1 MAKKIEIGLDASGII
16 RDYRAAIT
24 AMEQAGAKS
33 SITSGL
39 TKSLDRLEQK
49 FKDLANEGAL
59 GKETSKEIENFQ
71 KRVNSTYSSLGQ
83 LGKEM
88 ERLAKNK
95 KTFPTSA
102 INEFEK
108 KIEEAKSKVTEI
120 QQAFTKQFTKL
131 GLTEGLAETL
141 KTEEDVR
148 RVLEEQ
154 LRLRQKNVEE
164 AKKAADA
171 AREEAGKSVKISGP
185 ILSTNNISKTSSFN
199 KDERNLIQQSINE
212 EIVKG
217 IRSGEEFAQVWER
230 IVAGEK
236 AFFSSESE
244 LQTFI
249 TDIDQ
254 LKNKIQE
261 IIDKRDK
268 LAEQSPA
275 GQNYKNAV
283 ATRDQLGSIDTSGA
297 VNFSNDA
304 QAVING
310 TTESYQRLAE
320 AEQHVVQLSQEEST
334 ARQKTEQDLAAV
346 TAATRGLVEA
356 SETSRV
362 QFNGTSKALYD
373 TAKAA
378 EKTSNSFN
386 LMKSRILML
395 LSATSIFNLIKRQ
408 VKETYEDVKTLDKS
422 FASIAMVT
430 KYSVD
435 EMWGS
440 YSLYADMAAELGQKT
455 NSVIQASAL
464 FYQQGLDTN
473 EALELTTDT
482 MKLATLAGNDFQT
495 ATQEMTSALRGF
507 KMEMDEG
514 GHVTDVYSE
523 LAAHAAAS
531 VDDIAQAMARTASIA
546 NSAGM
551 SFENTS
557 AFLTQMIETTQESA
571 ENIGTSLKTIIA
583 RFTEL
588 KENVAGT
595 SDSEFEDL
603 DYNKVDKALKSVG
616 VSLKDATGQ
625 FRDLDQVF
633 IELSEKWDTLD
644 RNTQRYV
651 ATIAAGSRQ
660 QSRFIAM
667 MDNYDRTVEL
677 MNLAA
682 DAEGKADEQFAKYAD
697 TMEYKLNQLSTK
709 WEEFRVQLL
718 DSDFFKGMIDGLSG
732 FLDRLKNI
740 DFKKVIAIA
749 PFAIFAAKT
758 FITNLMNTI
767 SSAGTMIAATGRKIG
782 QRLAT
787 GVETGIGKIGQKIAK
802 SLGKEYN
809 PKVAINQVQLELQI
823 KQIQQNLEALKAKYG
838 EISFNAA
845 LNINPESATIVRD
858 LANQMIQA
866 GVSTEIVKDQ
876 MKQFGVEVNIVDGQV
891 EIVAKDLEQASNTIR
906 NLSDSARKG
915 VNSLNSFSKSSAQ
928 LTARSAAVTA
938 AWQGVA
944 SAITMAVSAL
954 ATGAASWEE
963 AGKMILK
970 MMITTGIQMIMTA
983 FTTSYQ
989 TGMSIGE
996 GLNAGLSAT
1005 GIGLIIVAIG
1015 AAIGALF
1022 IGIGALAN
1030 AIKGNKK
1037 TLEEQLNEAKKNAEE
1052 AKKLASETS
1061 SQKKDAQ
1068 SEAKATKELREE
1080 YEELSNKVH
1089 RTNEE
1094 QQRYE
1099 ELVDEIRE
1107 KLPEVVIS
1115 YNEVTGELVTQNELW
1130 DSIINKAEK
1139 TAKIANRTNYMAQL
1153 NAINADT
1160 KVAEATYAAQ
1170 VATPQRYLSF
1180 MDAAEKYQF
1189 TSTNAQGVSETSY
1202 FADLL
1207 ATAQR
1212 QEYLSDKGIEDYSQ
1226 SDIEK
1231 LAKHFAENYY
1241 GSADSVGGEDIASA
1255 LQEYVNSHDVEDSR
1269 KFLTVLSELD
1279 GDLSDMSSESKEFI
1293 ENYRAENDNII
1304 GEYDRQLEEQKKLN
1318 EEIIKA
1324 QKAIW
1329 IKDELDVSES
1339 VADFMVDRMD
1349 FGGITSD
1356 EITEAS
1362 GKYFAKTIGGG
1373 KDKWSSVE
1381 EMGDYAG
1388 KNKGGT
1394 ADNLDK
1400 WDTLTGKGPDANG
1413 VAITDVIQKMN
1424 DLALASGQNLPQL
1437 TASSWNAARRDD
1449 EDWEKLLPTLEYFD
1463 EAYQAVYEEQRLKMV
1478 QLSEEEQKAVED
1490 FYSKLNNSTAAQ
1502 LESEKNILIA
1512 SMDSDEDKQY
1522 AEQKAQEFIDNLNKT
1537 ISETEEKVGA
1547 SNGTLDGWTQ
1557 SQITALNTAFDA
1569 LSEKMPEGADK
1580 FTTALINEFKTNSK
1594 FTKDQLLGMMQI
1606 PWDEIDLSNFSQYQ
1620 DQILE
1625 ILEQTFSE
1633 EEAKELADKFVTEA
1647 TKAGITSFGVKSQDV
1662 VDSITDSIE
1671 EGLEKWIKGYSD
1683 LGDAITAQ
1691 LKDGFISFTQSQEV
1705 EKALAELGL
1714 EASEYLDFTDDG
1726 KVILNEEKL
1735 TQEFRNQLNNADAIL
1750 EVANKETQAK
1760 IDELNVQRDS
1770 IIAERDLLIATK
1782 QRLAAEQD
1790 ILITRQQQFNMNLSG
1805 QAKTY
1810 ADKTLDIYRA
1820 QRAGTTEEINN
1831 INSEY
1836 ADKLKDINNQIVEYQ
1851 SGLNSIK
1858 PGSKEYLET
1867 QNKIKAAL
1875 REISTMRDS
1884 YLPDEEKVKS
1894 VADATKDHEQALED
1908 LAKAQ
1913 EDVAEKQEKLN
1924 EALEEYNDLL
1934 YGKDNRKS
1942 SLDYLY
1948 NYDEA
1953 INSFNDEISRSK
1965 DLLADSKSIED
1976 STVALQRYANATHN
1990 LVAEE
1995 TAKQQVIQAGLK
2007 NYADMIENGNY
2018 AYTNRET
2025 GQTTNVNFGDYARKD
2040 NRTGKYIIDQR
2051 LINEAKFTDD
2061 IKDLLEEQVSNY
2073 NKYRDELL
2081 KSEDNVRKAE
2091 KELQEQRKTA
2101 LNNYAAME
2109 TEIAEALKAQ
2119 YQEEVDALKNK
2130 YDAMKDADD
2139 DYLDALQD
2147 AIDKQRQ
2154 LRDKENKYEDLA
2166 QKEKKLS
2173 LMQRDTSGANELE
2186 TRQLE
2191 KEVQQDRE
2199 SLLDEAIDEI
2209 IDGLSELYESQQE
2222 LRDSEMELK
2231 EALLDNTLY
2240 WNTQAESL
2248 AGSFESAE
2256 DYAQF
2261 LSGLS
2266 EEYSMMTLAQQQVKL
2281 QEYGETYTAASEYM
2295 AMQAIDNASETG
2307 NFIVDTMT
2315 ITGEE
2320 VGTIVAET
2328 AEIFSTE
2335 VIRSYNETTTAFEE
2349 DMRKAEESIDSA
2361 KDALQEAI
2369 NKLNECAAAANTAA
2383 QALRDAQVAQSSGGG
2398 DLGYEDN
2405 FGGVEST
2412 YIGPANGQLV
2422 DWVNLKDTMDGMAYS
2437 INSNGSVENGTIA
2450 FGANSSTTHGQLASY
2465 IQKLYRGNELEELQ
2479 KVTTALG
2486 LSTTDGNSSTPLN
2499 SYQLYNKIKE
2509 RLIAADATLTS
2520 VFKYKEGGLVNYTGP
2535 AWVDGSPERPEA
2547 FLNSEDTARI
2557 GEAAKILAD
2566 IPWMDRDTDNASVVT
2581 NNGGDVSVEI
2591 NLNIDHISSDT
2602 DIDEMIQ
2609 RVKDEIVDVA
2619 RPEGTNVI
2627 LQQQLN

>member
-782 QRLAT
+782 QRFAT

-802 SLGKEYN
+802 LLGKEYN

-970 MMITTGIQMIMTA
+970 MMIATGIQMAMAA

-996 GLNAGLSAT
+996 GLNAGLAAT

-1160 KVAEATYAAQ
+1160 KIAEATYAAQ

-1189 TSTNAQGVSETSY
+1189 TSTNTQGVSETSH

-1241 GSADSVGGEDIASA
+1241 GSADLVGGEDIASA

-1293 ENYRAENDNII
+1293 ENYKAENNNII

-1449 EDWEKLLPTLEYFD
+1449 EDWKKLLPTLEYFD

-1557 SQITALNTAFDA
+1557 SQIAALNTAFDA

-1647 TKAGITSFGVKSQDV
+1647 TKAGIASFGVKSQDV

-1851 SGLNSIK
+1851 SGLNSVK

-2091 KELQEQRKTA
+2091 RELQEQRKTA

-2209 IDGLSELYESQQE
+2209 INGLSELYESQQE

-2281 QEYGETYTAASEYM
+2281 QEYGETYTAASKYM
-2295 AMQAIDNASETG
+2295 AMQAMDNASETG

-2328 AEIFSTE
+2328 AETFSTE
-2335 VIRSYNETTTAFEE
+2335 VIRSYNETTAAFEE

-2383 QALRDAQVAQSSGGG
+2383 QALRDAQVAQNSGGG

-2412 YIGPANGQLV
+2412 YVGPANGQLV

>member
-718 DSDFFKGMIDGLSG
+718 DSDFFKGIIDGLSG

-802 SLGKEYN
+802 LLGKEYN

-970 MMITTGIQMIMTA
+970 MMITTGIQMTMTA

-1279 GDLSDMSSESKEFI
+1279 DDLSDMSSESKEFI
-1293 ENYRAENDNII
+1293 KNYKAENDNII

-1569 LSEKMPEGADK
+1569 LSEKIPEGADK

-1647 TKAGITSFGVKSQDV
+1647 TKAGIASFGVKSQDV

-1810 ADKTLDIYRA
+1810 ADKTLDIYKA

-1894 VADATKDHEQALED
+1894 VTDATKDHEQALED

-2295 AMQAIDNASETG
+2295 AMQAMDNASETG

-2328 AEIFSTE
+2328 AETFSTE
-2335 VIRSYNETTTAFEE
+2335 VIRSYNETTAAFEE

-2361 KDALQEAI
+2361 KEALQEAI

-2383 QALRDAQVAQSSGGG
+2383 QALRDAQAAQSSGGG

>member
-24 AMEQAGAKS
+24 AMEQAGTKS

-59 GKETSKEIENFQ
+59 GKETSNEIENFQ

-171 AREEAGKSVKISGP
+171 AREEVGKSVKISGP

-236 AFFSSESE
+236 AFFGSESE

-386 LMKSRILML
+386 LMNSRILML

-507 KMEMDEG
+507 KMEMDKG

-633 IELSEKWDTLD
+633 IELSEKWGTLD

-802 SLGKEYN
+802 LLGKEYN

-970 MMITTGIQMIMTA
+970 MMITTGIQMTMTA

-1099 ELVDEIRE
+1099 ELVAEIRE

-1255 LQEYVNSHDVEDSR
+1255 LQKYVNSHDVEDSR

-1293 ENYRAENDNII
+1293 ENYKAENDNII

-1449 EDWEKLLPTLEYFD
+1449 EDWEKLFPTLEYFD

-1478 QLSEEEQKAVED
+1478 QLSEEGQKAVED

-1547 SNGTLDGWTQ
+1547 SNGALDGWTQ

-1647 TKAGITSFGVKSQDV
+1647 TKAGIASFGVKSQDI

-2209 IDGLSELYESQQE
+2209 INGLSELYESQQE

-2295 AMQAIDNASETG
+2295 AMQAMDNASETG

-2328 AEIFSTE
+2328 AETFSTE
-2335 VIRSYNETTTAFEE
+2335 VIRSYNETTASFEE

-2383 QALRDAQVAQSSGGG
+2383 QALRDEQVAQNSGGG

-2405 FGGVEST
+2405 FGEVEST

>member
-430 KYSVD
+430 KYGVD

-802 SLGKEYN
+802 LLGKEYN

-970 MMITTGIQMIMTA
+970 MMIATGIQMAMTA

-996 GLNAGLSAT
+996 GLNAGLAAT

-1170 VATPQRYLSF
+1170 AATPQRYLSF

-1189 TSTNAQGVSETSY
+1189 TSTNAQGVSETSH

-1212 QEYLSDKGIEDYSQ
+1212 QEYLSDKEIEDYSQ

-1241 GSADSVGGEDIASA
+1241 GSADLVGGEDIASA

-1293 ENYRAENDNII
+1293 ENYKAENDNII

-1569 LSEKMPEGADK
+1569 LSEKIPEGADK

-1647 TKAGITSFGVKSQDV
+1647 TKAGIASFGVKSQDV

-1851 SGLNSIK
+1851 SGLNSVK

-2130 YDAMKDADD
+2130 YDAMKDADN

-2209 IDGLSELYESQQE
+2209 INGLSELYESQQE

-2295 AMQAIDNASETG
+2295 AMQAMDNASETG

-2328 AEIFSTE
+2328 AETFSTE
-2335 VIRSYNETTTAFEE
+2335 VIRSYNETTAAFEE

>member
-802 SLGKEYN
+802 LLGKEYN

-928 LTARSAAVTA
+928 LTVRSAAVTA

-963 AGKMILK
+963 VGKMILK
-970 MMITTGIQMIMTA
+970 MMIATGIQMAMTA

-996 GLNAGLSAT
+996 GLNAGLAAT

-1189 TSTNAQGVSETSY
+1189 TSTNAQGVSETSH

-1293 ENYRAENDNII
+1293 ENYKAENNNII

-1647 TKAGITSFGVKSQDV
+1647 TKAGIASFGVKSQDV

-1851 SGLNSIK
+1851 SGLNSVK

-1953 INSFNDEISRSK
+1953 INSFNNEISRSK

-2295 AMQAIDNASETG
+2295 AMQAMDNASEIG

-2328 AEIFSTE
+2328 AETFSTE
-2335 VIRSYNETTTAFEE
+2335 VIRSYNETTAAFEE

>member
-217 IRSGEEFAQVWER
+217 IRSGEELAQVWER

-268 LAEQSPA
+268 LAEQSSA

-473 EALELTTDT
+473 EALELTIDT

-802 SLGKEYN
+802 LLGKEYN

-970 MMITTGIQMIMTA
+970 MMITTGIQMTMTA

-996 GLNAGLSAT
+996 GLNAGLAAT

-1180 MDAAEKYQF
+1180 MDAAKKYQF

-1279 GDLSDMSSESKEFI
+1279 GELSDMSSESKEFI
-1293 ENYRAENDNII
+1293 ENYKAENNNII
-1304 GEYDRQLEEQKKLN
+1304 SEYDRQLEEQKKLN

-1329 IKDELDVSES
+1329 IKDELNVSES

-1522 AEQKAQEFIDNLNKT
+1522 AEQKAQEFIDNLNKI

-1647 TKAGITSFGVKSQDV
+1647 TKAGIASFGVKSQDV

-2295 AMQAIDNASETG
+2295 AMQAMDNASETG

-2328 AEIFSTE
+2328 AETFSTE
-2335 VIRSYNETTTAFEE
+2335 VIRSYNETTAAFEE

-2405 FGGVEST
+2405 FGEVEST

>member
-217 IRSGEEFAQVWER
+217 IRSGEELAQVWER

-268 LAEQSPA
+268 LAEQSSA

-473 EALELTTDT
+473 EALELTIDT

-802 SLGKEYN
+802 LLGKEYN

-970 MMITTGIQMIMTA
+970 MMITTGIQMTMTA

-996 GLNAGLSAT
+996 GLNAGLAAT

-1180 MDAAEKYQF
+1180 MDAAKKYQF

-1293 ENYRAENDNII
+1293 ENYKAENNNII

-1381 EMGDYAG
+1381 EMGDYAS

-1522 AEQKAQEFIDNLNKT
+1522 AEQKAQEFIDNLNKI

-1647 TKAGITSFGVKSQDV
+1647 TKAGIASFGVKSQDV

-2130 YDAMKDADD
+2130 YDAMKDADN

-2295 AMQAIDNASETG
+2295 AMQAMDNASETG

-2328 AEIFSTE
+2328 AETFSTE
-2335 VIRSYNETTTAFEE
+2335 VIRSYNETTAAFEE

-2405 FGGVEST
+2405 FGEVEST

>member
-268 LAEQSPA
+268 LAEQSSA

-283 ATRDQLGSIDTSGA
+283 ATRDQLGSIDASGA

-802 SLGKEYN
+802 LLGKEYN

-970 MMITTGIQMIMTA
+970 MMITTGIQMAMTA

-996 GLNAGLSAT
+996 GLNAGLAAT

-1189 TSTNAQGVSETSY
+1189 TSTNAQGVSETSH

-1241 GSADSVGGEDIASA
+1241 GSADLVGGEDIASA

-1293 ENYRAENDNII
+1293 ENYKAENDNII

-1569 LSEKMPEGADK
+1569 LSEKIPEGADK

-1633 EEAKELADKFVTEA
+1633 EEAKELANKFVTEA
-1647 TKAGITSFGVKSQDV
+1647 TKAGIASFGVKSQDV

-1851 SGLNSIK
+1851 SGLNSVK

-2295 AMQAIDNASETG
+2295 AMQAMDNASETG

-2328 AEIFSTE
+2328 AETFSTE
-2335 VIRSYNETTTAFEE
+2335 VIRSYNETTAAFEE

-2383 QALRDAQVAQSSGGG
+2383 QALRDTQVAQSSGGG

-2486 LSTTDGNSSTPLN
+2486 LSTTDSNSSTPLN

>member
-802 SLGKEYN
+802 LLGKEYN

-970 MMITTGIQMIMTA
+970 MMITTGIQMAMTA

-996 GLNAGLSAT
+996 GLNAGLAAT

-1170 VATPQRYLSF
+1170 VATPQRYLNF

-1189 TSTNAQGVSETSY
+1189 TSTNAQGVSETSH

-1241 GSADSVGGEDIASA
+1241 GSADLVGGEDIASA

-1293 ENYRAENDNII
+1293 ENYKAENDNII

-1569 LSEKMPEGADK
+1569 LSEKIPEGADK

-1647 TKAGITSFGVKSQDV
+1647 TKAGIASFGVKSQDV

-1894 VADATKDHEQALED
+1894 VADATKDHEQALKD

-1953 INSFNDEISRSK
+1953 INSFNNEISRSK

-2295 AMQAIDNASETG
+2295 AMQAMDNASETG

-2328 AEIFSTE
+2328 AETFSTE
-2335 VIRSYNETTTAFEE
+2335 VIRSYNETTAAFEE

-2566 IPWMDRDTDNASVVT
+2566 IPWMDRDTDNTSVVT

>member
-802 SLGKEYN
+802 LLGKEYN

-970 MMITTGIQMIMTA
+970 MMITTGIQMTMTA

-996 GLNAGLSAT
+996 GLNAGLAAT

-1170 VATPQRYLSF
+1170 AATPQRYLSF

-1189 TSTNAQGVSETSY
+1189 TSTNAQGVSETSH

-1293 ENYRAENDNII
+1293 ENYKAENDNII

-1449 EDWEKLLPTLEYFD
+1449 EDWKKLLPTLEYFD

-1569 LSEKMPEGADK
+1569 LSEKIPEGADK

-1647 TKAGITSFGVKSQDV
+1647 TKAGIASFGVKSQDV

-2025 GQTTNVNFGDYARKD
+2025 GQTTNVNFGNYARKD

-2191 KEVQQDRE
+2191 KEIQQDRE

-2295 AMQAIDNASETG
+2295 AMQAMDNASETG

-2328 AEIFSTE
+2328 AETFSTE
-2335 VIRSYNETTTAFEE
+2335 VIRSYNETTAAFEE

>member
-802 SLGKEYN
+802 LLGKEYN

-954 ATGAASWEE
+954 ATGAASWGE

-970 MMITTGIQMIMTA
+970 MMITTGIQMTMTA

-996 GLNAGLSAT
+996 GLNAGLAAT

-1170 VATPQRYLSF
+1170 AATPQRYLSF

-1293 ENYRAENDNII
+1293 ENYKAENDNII

-1569 LSEKMPEGADK
+1569 LSEKIPEGADK

-1647 TKAGITSFGVKSQDV
+1647 TKAGIASFGVKSQDV

-1851 SGLNSIK
+1851 SGLNSVK

-1953 INSFNDEISRSK
+1953 INSFNNEISRSK

-2295 AMQAIDNASETG
+2295 AMQAMDNASEIG

-2328 AEIFSTE
+2328 AETFSTE
-2335 VIRSYNETTTAFEE
+2335 VIRSYNETTAAFEE

-2383 QALRDAQVAQSSGGG
+2383 QTLRDAQVAQSSGGG

>member
-268 LAEQSPA
+268 LAEQSSA

-473 EALELTTDT
+473 EALELTIDT

-507 KMEMDEG
+507 KMEMDKG

-802 SLGKEYN
+802 LLGKEYN

-970 MMITTGIQMIMTA
+970 MMITTGIQMTMTA

-996 GLNAGLSAT
+996 GLNAGLAAT

-1279 GDLSDMSSESKEFI
+1279 DDLSDMSSESKEFI
-1293 ENYRAENDNII
+1293 ENYKAENNNII
-1304 GEYDRQLEEQKKLN
+1304 SEYDRQLEEQKKLN

-1329 IKDELDVSES
+1329 IKDELNVSES

-1413 VAITDVIQKMN
+1413 IAITDVIQKMN

-1522 AEQKAQEFIDNLNKT
+1522 AEQKAQEFIDNLNKI

-1647 TKAGITSFGVKSQDV
+1647 TKAGIASFGVKSQDV

-1691 LKDGFISFTQSQEV
+1691 LKNGFISFTQSQEV
-1705 EKALAELGL
+1705 EKALDELGL

-2295 AMQAIDNASETG
+2295 AMQAMDNASETG

-2328 AEIFSTE
+2328 AETFSTE
-2335 VIRSYNETTTAFEE
+2335 VIRSYNETTAAFEE

-2369 NKLNECAAAANTAA
+2369 NKLNECAAAANTAS

-2479 KVTTALG
+2479 QVTTALG

>member
-217 IRSGEEFAQVWER
+217 IRSGEEFAQVQER

-802 SLGKEYN
+802 LLGKEYN

-970 MMITTGIQMIMTA
+970 MMIATGIQMAMTA

-996 GLNAGLSAT
+996 GLNAGLAAT

-1189 TSTNAQGVSETSY
+1189 TSTNAQGVSETSH

-1212 QEYLSDKGIEDYSQ
+1212 QEYLSDKEIEDYSQ

-1241 GSADSVGGEDIASA
+1241 GSADLVGGEDIASA

-1293 ENYRAENDNII
+1293 ENYKAENDNII

-1569 LSEKMPEGADK
+1569 LSEKIPEGADK

-1647 TKAGITSFGVKSQDV
+1647 TKAGIASFGVKSQDV

-1851 SGLNSIK
+1851 SGLNSVK

-1953 INSFNDEISRSK
+1953 INSFNNEISRSK

-2295 AMQAIDNASETG
+2295 AMQAMDNASETG

-2328 AEIFSTE
+2328 AETFSTE
-2335 VIRSYNETTTAFEE
+2335 VIRSYNETTAAFEE

>member
-171 AREEAGKSVKISGP
+171 VREEAGKSVKISGP

-268 LAEQSPA
+268 LAEQSSA

-297 VNFSNDA
+297 VNFSNDV

-320 AEQHVVQLSQEEST
+320 AEQHVVQLSQEESA

-440 YSLYADMAAELGQKT
+440 YSLYVDMAAELGQKT

-616 VSLKDATGQ
+616 VSLKDTTGQ

-758 FITNLMNTI
+758 FIINLMNTI

-802 SLGKEYN
+802 LLGKEYN

-970 MMITTGIQMIMTA
+970 MMITTGIQMTMTA

-996 GLNAGLSAT
+996 GLNAGLAAT

-1189 TSTNAQGVSETSY
+1189 TSTNAQGVSETSH

-1293 ENYRAENDNII
+1293 ENYKAENDNII

-1381 EMGDYAG
+1381 EMGDYAS

-1606 PWDEIDLSNFSQYQ
+1606 PWNEIDLSNFSQYQ

-1831 INSEY
+1831 IKSEY

-1976 STVALQRYANATHN
+1976 STIALQRYANATHN

-2061 IKDLLEEQVSNY
+2061 IKDLLEEQISNY

-2295 AMQAIDNASETG
+2295 AMQAMDNASETG

-2328 AEIFSTE
+2328 AETFSTE
-2335 VIRSYNETTTAFEE
+2335 VIRSYNETTAAFEE

-2479 KVTTALG
+2479 QVTTALG

>member
-268 LAEQSPA
+268 LAEQSSA

-802 SLGKEYN
+802 LLGKEYN

-954 ATGAASWEE
+954 TTGAASWEE

-970 MMITTGIQMIMTA
+970 MMITTGIQMTMTA

-996 GLNAGLSAT
+996 GLNAGLAAT

-1279 GDLSDMSSESKEFI
+1279 GHLSDMSSESKEFI
-1293 ENYRAENDNII
+1293 ENYKAENDNII

-1413 VAITDVIQKMN
+1413 IAITDVIQKMN

-1647 TKAGITSFGVKSQDV
+1647 TKAGIASFGVKSQDV
-1662 VDSITDSIE
+1662 VNSITDSIE

-1760 IDELNVQRDS
+1760 IDELSVQRDS

-2295 AMQAIDNASETG
+2295 AMQAMDNASETG

-2328 AEIFSTE
+2328 AETFSTE
-2335 VIRSYNETTTAFEE
+2335 VIRSYNETTAAFEE

>member
-268 LAEQSPA
+268 LAEQSSA

-667 MDNYDRTVEL
+667 MDNYERTVEL

-802 SLGKEYN
+802 LLGKEYN

-970 MMITTGIQMIMTA
+970 MMITTGIQMTMTA

-996 GLNAGLSAT
+996 GLNAGLAAT

-1279 GDLSDMSSESKEFI
+1279 GGLSDMSSESKEFI
-1293 ENYRAENDNII
+1293 ENYKAENDNII

-1413 VAITDVIQKMN
+1413 IAITDVIQKMN

-1647 TKAGITSFGVKSQDV
+1647 TKAGIASFGVKSQDV

-1671 EGLEKWIKGYSD
+1671 EGLEKQIKGYSD

-1942 SLDYLY
+1942 SLNYLY

-2295 AMQAIDNASETG
+2295 AMQAMDNASETG

-2328 AEIFSTE
+2328 AETFSTE
-2335 VIRSYNETTTAFEE
+2335 VIRSYNETTAAFEE

>member
-131 GLTEGLAETL
+131 GLTEGLTETL

-164 AKKAADA
+164 TKKAADA

-268 LAEQSPA
+268 LTEQSSA

-802 SLGKEYN
+802 LLGKEYN

-954 ATGAASWEE
+954 ATGAASLEE

-970 MMITTGIQMIMTA
+970 MMITTGIQMAMTA

-996 GLNAGLSAT
+996 GLNAGLAAT

-1189 TSTNAQGVSETSY
+1189 TSTNAQSVSETSY

-1293 ENYRAENDNII
+1293 ENYKAENGNII

-1490 FYSKLNNSTAAQ
+1490 FYSKLNNSTVAQ

-1537 ISETEEKVGA
+1537 ISEAEEKVGA

-1569 LSEKMPEGADK
+1569 LSEKIPEGADK

-1647 TKAGITSFGVKSQDV
+1647 TKAGIASFGVKSQDV

-1750 EVANKETQAK
+1750 EIANKETQAK

-2295 AMQAIDNASETG
+2295 AMQAMDNASETG

-2328 AEIFSTE
+2328 AETFSTE
-2335 VIRSYNETTTAFEE
+2335 VIRSYNETTAAFEE

-2383 QALRDAQVAQSSGGG
+2383 QALRDAQVVQSSGGG

-2581 NNGGDVSVEI
+2581 NNGGDISVEI